1 MTAIFIIVHQ
11 TCGAG
16 INSGSVMCSPS
27 CPQFG
32 KTALDLAVDA
42 ENETCVWLLKQ
53 ATVGVK
59 NGTGRIMMR
68 TLRHSSSENK
78 SFDTPPPCLPVLSNS
93 CSAYVLL

>member
-1 MTAIFIIVHQ
+1 MTAIFTIVHQ

-42 ENETCVWLLKQ
+42 ENETCVWSLKQ
-53 ATVGVK
+53 ATVGVQHVA
-59 NGTGRIMMR
+59 GRMMMR
-68 TLRHSSSENK
+68 PLRHSSSENK
-78 SFDTPPPCLPVLSNS
+78 SFDTPSPCLPVSS
-93 CSAYVLL
+93 YSYVLL